1 MLLYQIKNKI
11 LPLLVALTCVS
22 LVPFSGN
29 AQEAPPPA
37 AVTVI
42 TLQTQD
48 VTLTT
53 NLPGRVVALG
63 VAEVRPQVS
72 GIIVEQLFE
81 EGGEVKEGD
90 PMYRIDDALYSA
102 QVQMSRAA
110 VEQARVAVTNAERD
124 EKRNAELFLRN
135 VVSQKNVDDA
145 LAVRDAA
152 RAALLVAEAQLKS
165 AEINLE
171 HTTVRAPL
179 SGVAGRALATRGA
192 LATAA
197 QANPL
202 AVIRQIDVVF
212 IDVTASAAD
221 VVSRRRAAS
230 VSGTASLS
238 SSNPTVTLTLADGL
252 EYDQTGS
259 VLAIEPQVD
268 PLTGV
273 AVMRLKFPNPDN
285 ILLPGMYV
293 NATLP
298 VGIANDAILAPQQGV
313 SRDRRGE
320 PTALIVNAENK
331 VELRNLKVLGTRG
344 NGWIV
349 TDGLTAGDRLIVA
362 GLQKAAPGAVVAP
375 QEKAAETGSD

>member
-1 MLLYQIKNKI
+1 
-11 LPLLVALTCVS
+11 
-22 LVPFSGN
+22 
-29 AQEAPPPA
+29 
-37 AVTVI
+37 
-42 TLQTQD
+42 
-48 VTLTT
+48 
-53 NLPGRVVALG
+53 
-63 VAEVRPQVS
+63 
-72 GIIVEQLFE
+72 
-81 EGGEVKEGD
+81 
-90 PMYRIDDALYSA
+90 
-102 QVQMSRAA
+102 
-110 VEQARVAVTNAERD
+110 VAVTNAERD